1 MKFLITG
8 ATGLIGSSILKQAI
22 KNNNKVNYLTTRR
35 KKLNSIP
42 GANGFYWQPKKQ
54 EIDIRCFEEVD
65 TVIHLSGKVFLKNGP
80 KKIKKKF
87 LKVGF
92 YLQDF

>member
-35 KKLNSIP
+35 KNLIL
-42 GANGFYWQPKKQ
+42 FQVQ
-54 EIDIRCFEEVD
+54 MI
-65 TVIHLSGKVFLKNGP
+65 LLKTGN
-80 KKIKKKF
+80 
-87 LKVGF
+87 
-92 YLQDF
+92 

>member
-42 GANGFYWQPKKQ
+42 GAKWILLATKKNRKL
-54 EIDIRCFEEVD
+54 IYDALRR
-65 TVIHLSGKVFLKNGP
+65 
-80 KKIKKKF
+80 
-87 LKVGF
+87 
-92 YLQDF
+92 